1 MNRQHLMA
9 LTNRQKAAIVLLA
22 LGPQASAQVLR
33 HLGEEDV
40 EALTLD
46 VAQLGRVEAEA
57 RRHAIAEFC
66 HLCRASEGSSRGIQG
81 ALFEGGIEQARV
93 TLEAAF
99 GAERATEVV
108 SRVSQT
114 LKVMPFDF
122 AKRADPSQLLSFI
135 QEEHP
140 QTIALILAHL
150 PPNQAAAVLAGLPQ
164 EARAEVARRIA
175 GMDRTPPE
183 VVYEI
188 ERVLERKLSSTIV
201 THGFMQA
208 GGVKALVEM
217 LNWVDRSTEKT
228 ILQSLSETNPEMA
241 EEVKKL
247 MFVFEDIILL
257 DDVAIQ
263 KVLREVDTKELAL
276 ALKGVSEEVQQR
288 IFRNLSE
295 RAAAILHEDMEFMGP
310 VRLRSVQEAQQR
322 IVGAIRRLE
331 EAGDIVIARGGDEII
346 V

>member
-1 MNRQHLMA
+1 MNRQHQMA
-9 LTNRQKAAIVLLA
+9 LTNRQKAAVVLLA
-22 LGPQASAQVLR
+22 LGPQASADVLR

-46 VAQLGRVEAEA
+46 VARLGRVEPET
-57 RRHAIAEFC
+57 RRHAVAEFC
-66 HLCRASEGSSRGIQG
+66 HLCRSQE
-81 ALFEGGIEQARV
+81 ALFEGGIEQARL

-99 GAERATEVV
+99 GPDRATEVV

-114 LKVMPFDF
+114 MKVMPFDF
-122 AKRADPSQLLSFI
+122 VRKADPGQLLSFI

-150 PPNQAAAVLAGLPQ
+150 PPNQAAAVLAGLPP
-164 EARAEVARRIA
+164 ETRAEVARRIA

-228 ILQSLSETNPEMA
+228 ILQSLSETTPDLA

-247 MFVFEDIILL
+247 MFVFEDITLL

-276 ALKGVSEEVQQR
+276 ALKGVSEEVQHR

-295 RAAAILHEDMEFMGP
+295 RAAAILREDMEFMGP
-310 VRLRSVQEAQQR
+310 VRLRSVQESQQR
-322 IVGAIRRLE
+322 IVGVIRRLE